1 MDVSSLSYWL
11 VDKIPYE
18 LFLMDDQ
25 GNLIFANRIFYD
37 KMGYSRNDISNLSI
51 FDINTTSS
59 PESWE
64 EHLQQ
69 VKKNGVVAFK
79 EVHKDKTGKF
89 HEVAVDAIHIG
100 SNGKDYICALTHD
113 ITDSSFSTFVLK
125 ATEELANV
133 GGWKLNLRDGSII
146 VSNQCFKI
154 FDLEDKIQFLPGQI
168 IHQFKESERLKK
180 LLGGVLHE
188 GVEFN
193 EILETKHSSTRY
205 IRCITKPIYKGK
217 KIIKVTGSYQDVTKQ
232 IEKEQSLQLFKEI
245 IDNAKDL
252 VYVYDKKGKLLH
264 YSNSVIEEL
273 GFQKSELDNF
283 SIYDL
288 DPKITKEWWAE
299 HFEDIIKSGAVHLD
313 WKVSRKDG
321 SVFPADITANHL
333 RFNDQ
338 DLNCAIVRD
347 VTERKIKDEKLKEAF
362 DEISGL
368 KERLEEENVYLRE
381 EINLE
386 SDFEHIICVS
396 DRYAQILRQVEQV
409 APTDSTVLITG
420 ESGTGKELLAR
431 ALHENSKRKDKPLIK
446 INCATLPKEL
456 IESELFGHR
465 KGAFTG
471 AVENKIG
478 KFTLADEGT
487 LFLDEIGEL
496 PLVLQPKLLRV
507 LQDGEF
513 DELGG
518 TKTQKV
524 NTRIIAA
531 TNRDLETMVRE
542 GSFREDLYYRLNVF
556 PIYNIPL
563 REHKEDISPL
573 AEFFLKKYANKAGK
587 RFSRISKQTL
597 ERLME
602 YDFPGNIREL
612 ENLIERAVIIENGP
626 TLGPG
631 NWLPKSKGI
640 RKPTSFVSFEQSQK
654 DYIIQV
660 LNHTKWRV
668 SGPSGAAAILNMND
682 KTLFAKMKRLGIE
695 KEIILK
701 RPNNKRIIDY

>member
-1 MDVSSLSYWL
+1 MDVTSLSYWL

-18 LFLMDDQ
+18 LFLMDAE
-25 GNLIFANRIFYD
+25 GNLVFANQVFFD
-37 KMGYSRNDISNLSI
+37 KMGYGRNDIKKLSI
-51 FDINTTSS
+51 FDINITSS
-59 PESWE
+59 PESWK
-64 EHLQQ
+64 EHLKL
-69 VKKNGVVAFK
+69 VKKKGVFAFK
-79 EVHKDKTGKF
+79 EVHKDKFGNF

-100 SNGKDYICALTHD
+100 SNGSDYICALTHD
-113 ITDSSFSTFVLK
+113 ISDSSFSTFVLN

-133 GGWKLNLRDGSII
+133 GGWKLNLNEGSII
-146 VSNQCFKI
+146 VSRQCFKI
-154 FDLEDKIQFLPGQI
+154 FDLDDKLQFLPGQI
-168 IHQFKESERLKK
+168 INQFKEPEKLKA
-180 LLGGVLHE
+180 LLSGVLKNGLE
-188 GVEFN
+188 YDN
-193 EILETKHSSTRY
+193 ILESRHQRKKF
-205 IRCITKPIYKGK
+205 IRCIAKPIYKGK
-217 KIIKVTGSYQDVTKQ
+217 RIIKITGSYQDVT
-232 IEKEQSLQLFKEI
+232 EQVERESSLQLFKEI
-245 IDNAKDL
+245 IDNAEDL

-264 YSNSVIEEL
+264 YSNSVVEEL

-288 DPKITKEWWAE
+288 DPKITKEWWGE

-321 SVFPADITANHL
+321 SVFPVDITANHL
-333 RFNDQ
+333 RFNGQ

-347 VTERKIKDEKLKEAF
+347 VTERNIKDEKLKEAF
-362 DEISGL
+362 DEISSL

-396 DRYAQILRQVEQV
+396 ERYAQILRQVEQV

-456 IESELFGHR
+456 IESELFGHK

-471 AVENKIG
+471 AFENKIG
-478 KFTLADEGT
+478 KFTLADGGT

-496 PLVLQPKLLRV
+496 PLELQPKLLRV

-518 TKTQKV
+518 TRTQKV

-531 TNRDLETMVRE
+531 TNRDLEKMVRE

-563 REHKEDISPL
+563 REHKEDIGPL
-573 AEFFLKKYANKAGK
+573 AEFFLEKYANKAGK
-587 RFSRISKQTL
+587 HFSRLSKQTL
-597 ERLME
+597 ERLMD

-626 TLGPG
+626 VLGPG

-640 RKPTSFVSFEQSQK
+640 KKPTSFVSFEQSQK

-660 LNHTKWRV
+660 LNYTNWRV

-695 KEIILK
+695 KVISYK
-701 RPNNKRIIDY
+701 SD